1 MTAPA
6 RALRTG
12 SAAGRGT
19 LLTAILASGM
29 VFLDSTVVNV
39 AFARTFAT
47 NAGLM
52 GKGNHNLNGAKTSVE
67 SNGLSGNPR

>member
-6 RALRTG
+6 SALRTG

-19 LLTAILASGM
+19 LLAAILASGM

-39 AFARTFAT
+39 ALPHLGAELDAT
-47 NAGLM
+47 VAGLQ
-52 GKGNHNLNGAKTSVE
+52 
-67 SNGLSGNPR
+67 